1 MQSQLF
7 NEDLI
12 KIGNQPTM
20 NGGDFSHVPQ
30 LDLYGRLNT
39 SSAHTPAQNLNT
51 SG

>member
-7 NEDLI
+7 NEDLVR
-12 KIGNQPTM
+12 IGNQPTT
-20 NGGDFSHVPQ
+20 NGGNFSHVPQ

-39 SSAHTPAQNLNT
+39 SSGLALAQNLNT